1 MGVEACQVARSMM
14 SLLTEQKVPRHAG
27 RLRWILSAS
36 QNWQLHKQ
44 LKERKQRD
52 GWRNPVRESYGETWS
67 KDVGP
72 SFPQKQPLW
81 SLKVSSLAKDILNV
95 SSLRFSWN
103 QTLFL
108 ILFIILVFLTIAM
121 KCVYMELPL
130 SWASFQHIYCCHGR
144 KSAAEPNCA
153 RGVCFVSEASQ
164 RDFWMFRFSNN
175 SLILAASQ
183 LRLLCCLQLV
193 VCPPVY
199 RLSCCPCCL
208 LACSRR
214 RPVHTLESVS
224 QMELEIKSKC
234 QHSFTGLK
242 GLGSWPYKL
251 QFLQGWMWGSNLHQR
266 HRWCIFKRSE
276 ICPKTAVCASSFS
289 PHRFP
294 LNVESNQPLIII
306 NPPRSKAFTAKLLEE
321 IWFLHWEHSRNRAF
335 SDSQGRAREGCGK
348 CWSVHTVV

>member
-1 MGVEACQVARSMM
+1 
-14 SLLTEQKVPRHAG
+14 
-27 RLRWILSAS
+27 
-36 QNWQLHKQ
+36 
-44 LKERKQRD
+44 
-52 GWRNPVRESYGETWS
+52 
-67 KDVGP
+67 
-72 SFPQKQPLW
+72 
-81 SLKVSSLAKDILNV
+81 
-95 SSLRFSWN
+95 
-103 QTLFL
+103 
-108 ILFIILVFLTIAM
+108 M

-193 VCPPVY
+193 VCPPVS
-199 RLSCCPCCL
+199 RLSWCPCCL

-214 RPVHTLESVS
+214 RPVHMLESVS
-224 QMELEIKSKC
+224 QMELEIKSTC
-234 QHSFTGLK
+234 QRSFTGLK

-321 IWFLHWEHSRNRAF
+321 IWFLHWEHGRNRAF

>member
-44 LKERKQRD
+44 LKERKRRD

-72 SFPQKQPLW
+72 LFPQKHPLW

-175 SLILAASQ
+175 SLTSGSISTPGPLLSAARRLSSC
-183 LRLLCCLQLV
+183 LPSLVLSLLSARLL
-193 VCPPVY
+193 
-199 RLSCCPCCL
+199 S
-208 LACSRR
+208 AE
-214 RPVHTLESVS
+214 T
-224 QMELEIKSKC
+224 
-234 QHSFTGLK
+234 
-242 GLGSWPYKL
+242 
-251 QFLQGWMWGSNLHQR
+251 
-266 HRWCIFKRSE
+266 RSY
-276 ICPKTAVCASSFS
+276 VRV
-289 PHRFP
+289 RFP
-294 LNVESNQPLIII
+294 DGTWNKIKMS
-306 NPPRSKAFTAKLLEE
+306 A
-321 IWFLHWEHSRNRAF
+321 FLHGSKGF
-335 SDSQGRAREGCGK
+335 GK
-348 CWSVHTVV
+348 LTV